1 MDMLAA
7 FDEAISDGVDL
18 ISISI
23 GGASLPFFE
32 DPIAIGAF
40 HAMKRGI
47 LTMCS
52 AGNNGPGLFTVS
64 NLAPWVMTVAAN
76 SLDRKFETVVKLG
89 NGLTASVSI
98 YLSRTEV
105 SSQSCL
111 YCNKYHKIPRSLL
124 QGISLNGF
132 SPRKKMYPLTSGL
145 LASNLSAGDYGEP
158 R

>member
-23 GGASLPFFE
+23 GGSSLPFFD

-47 LTMCS
+47 LTTCS

-76 SLDRKFETVVKLG
+76 SVDRKFETVVKLG
-89 NGLTASVSI
+89 NGLTATVREYFFQELQETI
-98 YLSRTEV
+98 RL
-105 SSQSCL
+105 CL
-111 YCNKYHKIPRSLL
+111 
-124 QGISLNGF
+124 
-132 SPRKKMYPLTSGL
+132 
-145 LASNLSAGDYGEP
+145 
-158 R
+158 

>member
-7 FDEAISDGVDL
+7 FDEAISDGVDI

-98 YLSRTEV
+98 SLSRTEV

-111 YCNKYHKIPRSLL
+111 YGNYHKIPRSLL

-132 SPRKKMYPLTSGL
+132 NPRKKMYPLTSGS
-145 LASNLSAGDYGEP
+145 LASNLSAGGYGEP

>member
-7 FDEAISDGVDL
+7 FDEAISDGVDM

-32 DPIAIGAF
+32 DPIAIGSF

-47 LTMCS
+47 LTTCS
-52 AGNNGPGLFTVS
+52 AGNNGPGLYTVS

-76 SLDRKFETVVKLG
+76 SVDRKFETVVKLG
-89 NGLTASVSI
+89 NGDTTTVSMFI
-98 YLSRTEV
+98 SRTARTN
-105 SSQSCL
+105 
-111 YCNKYHKIPRSLL
+111 Y
-124 QGISLNGF
+124 
-132 SPRKKMYPLTSGL
+132 
-145 LASNLSAGDYGEP
+145 LACMT